1 MFMLL
6 LEQWNEGLPL
16 LCEESGHT
24 LQHIGSRHVGVFSPP
39 TMRMCNSV
47 FRWLNSR
54 CVGWC
59 VVTTMA
65 TLMSCDKLEE
75 ASGPT
80 EPSEERFDRREDDS
94 PPHHHHS
101 KDADQSGKR
110 THDHDLTAKDPRW
123 YITMHGKPAGNTVH
137 GINRD
142 GVLLGS
148 VIGDVPESAGGKAQ
162 GVRGMLHTGRHGLL
176 LVSANMSDTRILWY
190 GTPSADGI
198 LPFES
203 VFAMK
208 RLANPE
214 MIHSYALAVG
224 IDGTVFASNQDTN
237 TVTRYS
243 GIGTATPGQPIPV
256 PSEIAGLGLPPGT
269 IVPRAGVSP
278 QGITEIRGIAVGA
291 DGLLYV
297 ADRGASQVLAFDC
310 KTGIRRS
317 VVADASNGLKRPIQL
332 LFAPDGETLY
342 ISDNGAPAIFRT
354 NVRTGEFILFA
365 NARTGCPELPS
376 SLALDSKHLYVGD
389 RKRMQILR
397 FDIATGERSRDP
409 FVEQLPDAPEFMI
422 PASIIQAST
431 RSPEPDGKRGK
442 DKSDG

>member
-1 MFMLL
+1 MQTRNLPSRRLPRSVALSSLIVGLVGLL
-6 LEQWNEGLPL
+6 G
-16 LCEESGHT
+16 CEPSGDA
-24 LQHIGSRHVGVFSPP
+24 S
-39 TMRMCNSV
+39 
-47 FRWLNSR
+47 
-54 CVGWC
+54 
-59 VVTTMA
+59 A
-65 TLMSCDKLEE
+65 TN
-75 ASGPT
+75 P
-80 EPSEERFDRREDDS
+80 PSEERFDRREGDF
-94 PPHHHHS
+94 PKHARHS
-101 KDADQSGKR
+101 KGSDPTKDAAEPKR
-110 THDHDLTAKDPRW
+110 NHDHDLSATDPRW

-137 GINRD
+137 GINKN

-148 VIGDVPESAGGKAQ
+148 VIGEVPASAGSEAQ

-176 LVSANMSDTRILWY
+176 LVSANMSDTRILWF
-190 GTPSADGI
+190 GTPGADGV

-203 VFAMK
+203 VFAVK

-237 TVTRYS
+237 TVTRYA
-243 GIGTATPGQPIPV
+243 GIGSATPGQPLPV
-256 PSEIAGLGLPPGT
+256 PPEIAGLGLPPGT

-297 ADRGASQVLAFDC
+297 ADRGASQVLAFDP
-310 KTGIRRS
+310 KTGLRHS
-317 VVADASNGLKRPIQL
+317 VVADASRGIKRPIQL

-376 SLALDSKHLYVGD
+376 SLALDEQHLFVGD

-397 FDIATGERSRDP
+397 FKIETGERERDA
-409 FVEQLPDAPEFMI
+409 FVESLPDAPEFMI
-422 PASIIQAST
+422 PASIIKASSPTPDAAHT
-431 RSPEPDGKRGK
+431 RRENPPNN
-442 DKSDG
+442 

>member
-1 MFMLL
+1 M
-6 LEQWNEGLPL
+6 Q
-16 LCEESGHT
+16 
-24 LQHIGSRHVGVFSPP
+24 
-39 TMRMCNSV
+39 MCNLESA
-47 FRWLNSR
+47 WLR
-54 CVGWC
+54 IAVKAWC
-59 VVTTMA
+59 IVIWTGSLLGCEPPRDTTQETA
-65 TLMSCDKLEE
+65 
-75 ASGPT
+75 
-80 EPSEERFDRREDDS
+80 PSEERYDRREEDS
-94 PPHHHHS
+94 QERKRQS
-101 KDADQSGKR
+101 KDVQQSDKP
-110 THDHDLTAKDPRW
+110 THKHDLTAKDPRW

-137 GINRD
+137 GINSD
-142 GVLLGS
+142 GDLLGS
-148 VIGDVPESAGGKAQ
+148 VLGDVPESAGGAAQ

-190 GTPSADGI
+190 GSPNADGM
-198 LPFES
+198 LPFDS
-203 VFAMK
+203 TFTAK

-243 GIGTATPGQPIPV
+243 GIGTATPGQAIPV
-256 PSEIAGLGLPPGT
+256 PPEIAGLGLPPGT

-278 QGITEIRGIAVGA
+278 QGVTEIRGIAVGA

-297 ADRGASQVLAFDC
+297 ADRGASQVLAFDP
-310 KTGIRRS
+310 KTGLRHS
-317 VVADASNGLKRPIQL
+317 VIADASRGLKRPIQL

-376 SLALDSKHLYVGD
+376 SLALDNEHLFVGD

-397 FDIATGERSRDP
+397 FKIETGERDRDA
-409 FVEQLPDAPEFMI
+409 FVETLPDAPEFMI
-422 PASIIQAST
+422 PASVVKASLPSPASGDT
-431 RSPEPDGKRGK
+431 RRN